1 MKRKIIIG
9 FIAFVLIVGV
19 YAALAAQNKAIVV
32 NTQEVT
38 RGAIASYVEEIGEV
52 KVKEHVNIYSPTA
65 GKVSDVMVDIGDK
78 VKKGDILIKLD
89 GEELSRKIEELDA
102 QRSSILAQYNEAKK
116 PVDQE
121 TISKLKIEVSNLE
134 KRIATAED
142 EVNKKKSLFDA
153 GAISKDEYDV
163 AVRSLDV
170 EKGNL
175 EKARLDLEQL
185 TKPVSSNILAQYE
198 SQLKQIDLQKQ
209 SLLDT
214 GDDFT
219 ITATIDGTVLFKEV
233 EEGRYLQPG
242 MHIMEIGNISDFYIE
257 SDILIGD
264 VVKIKEGSEV
274 ILSSDDLDLVEL
286 KGKVSKIHPTAFSK
300 VSDLGIEQ
308 KRIKVEIQ
316 LEDNTIELKPGYE
329 LEVKIIID
337 RNENGLLIPED
348 AVFEVDNKDY
358 VFVVEDSKATLREV
372 KIGIKS
378 KKQVEVLDGLKE
390 GDIVILSPDK
400 NLDNGV
406 KVKWD

>member
-1 MKRKIIIG
+1 
-9 FIAFVLIVGV
+9 
-19 YAALAAQNKAIVV
+19 
-32 NTQEVT
+32 
-38 RGAIASYVEEIGEV
+38 
-52 KVKEHVNIYSPTA
+52 
-65 GKVSDVMVDIGDK
+65 MVDIGDK

>member
-1 MKRKIIIG
+1 LKRKIIIG